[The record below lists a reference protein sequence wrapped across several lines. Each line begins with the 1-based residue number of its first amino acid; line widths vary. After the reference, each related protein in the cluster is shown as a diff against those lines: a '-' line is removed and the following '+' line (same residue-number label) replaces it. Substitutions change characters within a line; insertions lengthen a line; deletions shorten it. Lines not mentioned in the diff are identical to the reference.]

1 MSRQNSGNLLSTNQL
16 TPPLIEDDLTLE
28 DKSRIAI
35 GTTLRPGQKGTL
47 ALLKSYGEQLI
58 CVRYR
63 YDKARGKRYK
73 TVELIIEEQ
82 EWLPCEVIQRERYAL
97 IRIGIGETELR
108 ERVKTAG
115 GYWSTEERAWVLPH
129 RKVLELG
136 LERHVAHNG
145 MV

>member
-1 MSRQNSGNLLSTNQL
+1 MSHQNSGNLLSANQL
-16 TPPLIEDDLTLE
+16 APSIMAGELNLE
-28 DKSRIAI
+28 DRSRIAI

-73 TVELIIEEQ
+73 TVELIVEEQ
-82 EWLPCEVIQRERYAL
+82 EWLPCEVIERERYVL
-97 IRIGIGETELR
+97 VRLGHGESELR

-115 GYWSTEERAWVLPH
+115 GFWDTEERAWVLPQA
-129 RKVLELG
+129 KVLELG
-136 LERHVAHNG
+136 LERHLAGNG